1 MNDIGNIS
9 NIAFQVNQSSLLMI
23 GLIILAATLL
33 IVSSQR
39 LLQWLARKVPGRYRY
54 HVLALVPIM
63 RLLVI
68 AAAIILIIPQVI
80 EPSFENLL
88 ALLAGFGLA
97 VGFALRDYISSLVA
111 GIVTLYEMPYRPGD
125 WIEIEGEYGE
135 VKSIGMRAARI
146 LTPDDTTVVIPH
158 LKLWDRPILNG
169 NSGSSNLMCV
179 ADFYLHPQHDA
190 RVARETLVDVALTS
204 PFLQIERPVNVIVSE
219 KPWGTHYRVKAYPI
233 DPVQQFNFK
242 TDITVRGKAALSALG
257 IAFASYP
264 SVVDTGAS
272 A

>member
-9 NIAFQVNQSSLLMI
+9 DIALQVNQSSLLMI
-23 GLIILAATLL
+23 GLILLGTTFL
-33 IVSSQR
+33 IVLSQR

-63 RLLVI
+63 RLMAI
-68 AAAIILIIPQVI
+68 TAAIILIIPQVI

-88 ALLAGFGLA
+88 ALLAAFGLA

-179 ADFYLHPQHDA
+179 ADFYLHPRHDA
-190 RVARETLVDVALTS
+190 NASPARPSLTWSS
-204 PFLQIERPVNVIVSE
+204 PARSCKIERRRRRHRARKSPGE
-219 KPWGTHYRVKAYPI
+219 PTTA
-233 DPVQQFNFK
+233 
-242 TDITVRGKAALSALG
+242 
-257 IAFASYP
+257 
-264 SVVDTGAS
+264 
-272 A
+272 